1 MAKGIGNAMP
11 LGAVLTTPEVAEVLV
26 HCSYFNTFGGNP
38 LCTAAALAVLKV
50 IEKESLQCNAHIIGS
65 YIKERLTALKNKHKI
80 IGDVRGRGFML
91 GVEFVTDRQLKTPA
105 KIETLHIIDQM
116 KGMVSPSTLYE
127 SSYFLRFY
135 QPLNPL

>member
-1 MAKGIGNAMP
+1 MDWNLVSVHCPFLLLSYKQGIGNAMP

-65 YIKERLTALKNKHKI
+65 YIKERLTALKNKHKSNFSSSI
-80 IGDVRGRGFML
+80 
-91 GVEFVTDRQLKTPA
+91 
-105 KIETLHIIDQM
+105 
-116 KGMVSPSTLYE
+116 LY
-127 SSYFLRFY
+127 L
-135 QPLNPL
+135 